1 MASRVHQPL
10 ENAEFDFVLA
20 KSHAPVL
27 VYFCG
32 TWAKVAEVCKE
43 MDVLVREMADAY
55 GARLTAVRTDMVRCP
70 EPTRRYGVTGAPSFL
85 LIKEGEVA
93 ATRTGP
99 MNRAQFREFL
109 DANLST

>member
-20 KSHAPVL
+20 KADAPVL
-27 VYFCG
+27 AYFCG
-32 TWAKVAEVCKE
+32 TWAKVAEVCRE
-43 MDVLVREMADAY
+43 MDPLVREMADVY
-55 GARLTAVRTDMVRCP
+55 GERLTVVRTDMVRCP

-85 LIKEGEVA
+85 LIKQGEVT

-109 DANLST
+109 DANL